1 MTDWTIRRAVPE
13 DTAALTACFAR
24 GYAQYADLPDLPPV
38 TRGIG
43 DDIANH
49 YVWLAESGAGILG
62 GAVLVIGPGR
72 ARLSNIA
79 VDPDAAGRGIGRAL
93 LALVEEEASAWG
105 AQTITLTTHA
115 AMEGTHRFYD
125 RLGWR
130 ETGRSGNRVFLEKPL
145 PQ

>member
-1 MTDWTIRRAVPE
+1 MTGWTIRRAGPD
-13 DTAALTACFAR
+13 DTAALTACVAR
-24 GYAQYADLPDLPPV
+24 GYARFAHLPDLPPV

-43 DDIANH
+43 DDIADH
-49 YVWLAESGAGILG
+49 YVWIAENAAGVLG

-79 VDPDAAGRGIGRAL
+79 VDPDAAGKGIGRAL
-93 LALVEEEASAWG
+93 LALVEQEARAWG
-105 AQTITLTTHA
+105 ARTITLTTHA
-115 AMEGTHRFYD
+115 AMEGTRHFYD

-145 PQ
+145 PE